1 MRTDRQTGLTLVT
14 AALLAVWLSAAAVN
28 ARPTIEPLAPDAHAG
43 HTAMIEQ
50 MRRDVDPGMVE
61 RMNEPA
67 WREMRRPGMLAE
79 MEAHQ
84 RTIDRMLGRTL
95 P

>member
-1 MRTDRQTGLTLVT
+1 MRSDGLTGLTAVAV
-14 AALLAVWLSAAAVN
+14 AALLAVWLTAAAVT
-28 ARPTIEPLAPDAHAG
+28 ARATNEPLAPDAHEG
-43 HTAMIEQ
+43 HATMIEQ
-50 MRRDVDPGMVE
+50 MRRGVDPQMVE

-67 WREMRRPGMLAE
+67 WRERRRPGMLAE

-84 RTIDRMLGRTL
+84 RATDRMLGRT